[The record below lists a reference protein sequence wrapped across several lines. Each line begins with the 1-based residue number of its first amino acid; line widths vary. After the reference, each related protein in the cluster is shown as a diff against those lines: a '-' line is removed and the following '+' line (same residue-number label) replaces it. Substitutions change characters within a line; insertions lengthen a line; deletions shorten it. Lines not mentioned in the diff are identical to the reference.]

1 MDYVQNLICDF
12 RINYQISFRLEI
24 RIPIY
29 NPPPEKSY
37 NHYDSLLFLS
47 LFFCY

>member
-29 NPPPEKSY
+29 NHPP
-37 NHYDSLLFLS
+37 
-47 LFFCY
+47 